1 MSTHSGYS
9 GTSVDK
15 YALYD
20 YNNMCG
26 FIAVASTPV
35 KMKSVS
41 VSTSATS
48 IILPG

>member
-9 GTSVDK
+9 SENSVEK

-26 FIAVASTPV
+26 FIAVA
-35 KMKSVS
+35 
-41 VSTSATS
+41 
-48 IILPG
+48 